1 LFEGGKMI
9 HHISL
14 SAKNPQHVA
23 SVLAEIAGGQVVP
36 APPNFPEGSRFV
48 FTGDEHGTLIETLP
62 YKTEMRPDEV
72 EAGFHTDKEHNSP
85 YVAMH
90 AYISVPASR
99 EQILQIG
106 KRENWLTRVCDRGPF
121 ELIECWIENRQL
133 IEFATPEMKTQYV
146 NLLTNPNALKAA
158 MADLSEVKRG

>member
-1 LFEGGKMI
+1 MI

-23 SVLAEIAGGQVVP
+23 NVLAEIAGGQVVP

-48 FTGDEHGTLIETLP
+48 FTGDEHGTLFETVP
-62 YKTEMRPDEV
+62 YETEMRPEET
-72 EAGFHTDKEHNSP
+72 EAGFRTGNAPNSP

-90 AYISVPASR
+90 AYISVAASR
-99 EQILQIG
+99 EQILNIG
-106 KRENWLTRVCDRGPF
+106 QRENWLTRVCDRGPF

-133 IEFATPEMKTQYV
+133 IEFATAEMKEQYV
-146 NLLTNPNALKAA
+146 SLLTNPNAIKAA
-158 MADLSEVKRG
+158 MADLSEVQRG

>member
-1 LFEGGKMI
+1 MI

-14 SAKNPQHVA
+14 SAKNPLHVA
-23 SVLAEIAGGQVVP
+23 NVLAEIAGGQVVP

-48 FTGDEHGTLIETLP
+48 ITGDEHGTLFETLP
-62 YKTEMRPDEV
+62 YETEMRPDET
-72 EAGFHTDKEHNSP
+72 EAGFHTDKASNSP

-133 IEFATPEMKTQYV
+133 IEFATPEMKEQYV
-146 NLLTNPNALKAA
+146 NLLTNPNAMKAA

>member
-1 LFEGGKMI
+1 MI

-23 SVLAEIAGGQVVP
+23 NVLAEIAGGQVVP

-48 FTGDEHGTLIETLP
+48 LTGDEYGTLFETLP
-62 YKTEMRPDEV
+62 YETEMRPDET
-72 EAGFHTDKEHNSP
+72 EAGFHTDKTPNSP

-121 ELIECWIENRQL
+121 ELIECWIENRLL
-133 IEFATPEMKTQYV
+133 IEFATPEMKEQYV
-146 NLLTNPNALKAA
+146 NLLTNPKALQAA